1 MPVEFYILVLPFCVI
16 PVLLVSIDYLNKSA
30 ELKRKS
36 SNIVDF
42 EKFLKLK
49 EAGDA
54 IDSDIAKLLDIDKS
68 VA

>member
-1 MPVEFYILVLPFCVI
+1 MPVEFYLLVLPFCVI
-16 PVLLVSIDYLNKSA
+16 PVFLVSIDYYNKMT

-36 SNIVDF
+36 STIVEFD
-42 EKFLKLK
+42 KFLKLK

-54 IDSDIAKLLDIDKS
+54 IDKDIAELIDIEKI

>member
-1 MPVEFYILVLPFCVI
+1 MPVEFYLLILPFCVI
-16 PVLLVSIDYLNKSA
+16 PVFLVSIDYYNKSA
-30 ELKRKS
+30 ELKLNS

-42 EKFLKLK
+42 DKFLKLK

-54 IDSDIAKLLDIDKS
+54 IDKDIAELIDIEKI